1 MTMRSKDELFEHE
14 LKDIYDAEHKL
25 KGALKKLATKSKNDP
40 ELADLFTTHLGE
52 TQGHIERLQ
61 EVFQTIEKRAARRSC
76 EGINGLLKEHAE
88 LMRDEKPVG
97 DVLRTVNIASALK
110 TEHYEM
116 VSYQSLIDIARELG
130 NTRAASLLELNLAE
144 EQNAASK
151 LERQAKRG
159 PATRAD

>member
-1 MTMRSKDELFEHE
+1 LEEATMMRSKDELFEHE

-40 ELADLFTTHLGE
+40 ELADLFTSHLAE
-52 TQGHIERLQ
+52 T
-61 EVFQTIEKRAARRSC
+61 EVQIVDRKASRKPC
-76 EGINGLLKEHAE
+76 EGINGLLKEHSE
-88 LMRDEKPVG
+88 MVREEKPVG

-116 VSYQSLIDIARELG
+116 VAYQSLIDIARELG
-130 NTRAASLLELNLAE
+130 NTRAASQLEQSLAE

-159 PATRAD
+159 RATRAD

>member
-52 TQGHIERLQ
+52 TAGHIERLQ
-61 EVFQTIEKRAARRSC
+61 EVFQTIEKKAARRPC

-88 LMRDEKPVG
+88 LVRDEKPVG

-116 VSYQSLIDIARELG
+116 VAYQSLIDIARELG
-130 NTRAASLLELNLAE
+130 NGRAASLLELNLAE

-159 PATRAD
+159 HATRAD

>member
-25 KGALKKLATKSKNDP
+25 KGALRKLATKSKSDP

-52 TQGHIERLQ
+52 TEGHIERLQ
-61 EVFQTIEKRAARRSC
+61 EVFQTIEKRATRRPC

-88 LMRDEKPVG
+88 IVREKPVG

-116 VSYQSLIDIARELG
+116 VAYQSLIDIARELG
-130 NTRAASLLELNLAE
+130 NSRAASLLELNLAE

-159 PATRAD
+159 RAVRAD